1 MPMRNR
7 LIRRRAFNKL
17 EQRVFCP
24 CELCRLRFK
33 VMLYSKRGGE
43 PIRSYRRRVFRRR
56 VSEIPGQ
63 KQDNDNQ

>member
-1 MPMRNR
+1 MRNSV
-7 LIRRRAFNKL
+7 IRRRMFEKS
-17 EQRVFCP
+17 ERRVFCP

-56 VSEIPGQ
+56 GSEIPSQ